1 MIQKVVDYRR
11 CAGRHNDRN
20 LKQRTNKLRYNAQNL
35 SKSQRLETAIMP
47 KEKVLLLENIH
58 SDAYRA
64 FEGKGY
70 QVESLT
76 KSLSGNDLREALQGV
91 TALGIR
97 SKTEITPALINA
109 APDLKV
115 IGAFCIGTDKIDLA
129 ACADAGVPVF
139 NAPYSNT
146 RSVAE
151 LALGHMLALLR
162 FIPDRNS
169 EMHRGIWKK
178 TASGSVELRGKTL
191 GIIGYGNIGAQLS
204 VLAESLGM
212 NVVFF
217 DSSEKL
223 CLGNAVRMDS
233 MSEVLRTA
241 DVVSVHVSGIPQN
254 VNLIGA
260 AQLELMKK
268 DAIFINLS
276 RGYVVDIDALAA
288 NLRSGKL
295 KGAAVDVFPVEP
307 DSGEQF
313 ESPLQGMAN
322 TILTPHIAGSTQEA
336 QKAISGFVSNKM
348 INYLTLGDTRLSVN
362 FPQAELPHQPNSHR
376 ILHIHKNI
384 AGVIAGISRVLAA
397 NDINIT
403 GESLRTTQESGYA
416 LFDVAGTV
424 TDEIAREL
432 SSVTGTIR
440 VRILY

>member
-1 MIQKVVDYRR
+1 
-11 CAGRHNDRN
+11 
-20 LKQRTNKLRYNAQNL
+20 
-35 SKSQRLETAIMP
+35 MP

-58 SDAYRA
+58 TDAQRA
-64 FEGKGY
+64 FEAKGY

-76 KSLSGNDLREALQGV
+76 KSLSEAAMREALVGV
-91 TALGIR
+91 TALGLR
-97 SKTEITPALINA
+97 SKTEITPELIRA
-109 APDLKV
+109 VPELSV

-129 ACADAGVPVF
+129 ACAEAGVAVF

-162 FIPDRNS
+162 FIPDRNA

-212 NVVFF
+212 KVVFF
-217 DSSEKL
+217 DSTEKL
-223 CLGNAVRMDS
+223 YLGNAIRMDS
-233 MSEVLRTA
+233 MDEVLRVA
-241 DVVSVHVSGIPQN
+241 DVVSVHVSGTPQN
-254 VNLIGA
+254 INLIGA
-260 AQLELMKK
+260 AQFEVMKK

-288 NLRSGKL
+288 NLRSGKI

-307 DSGEQF
+307 DSGEAFQ
-313 ESPLQGMAN
+313 SPLQGMPN

-348 INYLTLGDTRLSVN
+348 LNYLTLGDTRLSVN
-362 FPQAELPHQPNSHR
+362 FPQTELPHQPNSHR

-384 AGVIAGISRVLAA
+384 AGVIAGISRVLASH
-397 NDINIT
+397 DFNIT
-403 GESLRTTQESGYA
+403 GETLRTTQELGFA
-416 LFDVAGTV
+416 LFDVAGPV
-424 TDEIAREL
+424 GEDIVDALRG
-432 SSVTGTIR
+432 VPGTIKVR
-440 VRILY
+440 VLY

>member
-1 MIQKVVDYRR
+1 M
-11 CAGRHNDRN
+11 RN
-20 LKQRTNKLRYNAQNL
+20 G
-35 SKSQRLETAIMP
+35 
-47 KEKVLLLENIH
+47 KEKILLLENIH
-58 SDAYRA
+58 ADAQRA
-64 FEGKGY
+64 FDAKGY
-70 QVESLT
+70 QVESLP
-76 KSLSGNDLREALQGV
+76 KSLPEAALREALVGV
-91 TALGIR
+91 KALGIR
-97 SKTEITPALINA
+97 SKTEITPQLISA
-109 APDLKV
+109 APELTV
-115 IGAFCIGTDKIDLA
+115 IGAFCIGTDKIDLVT
-129 ACADAGVPVF
+129 CAEAGVPVF

-178 TASGSVELRGKTL
+178 TSSGSMELRGKTL

-217 DSSEKL
+217 DSAEKL

-233 MSEVLRTA
+233 MAEVLRSA
-241 DVVSVHVSGIPQN
+241 DVVSVHVSGTPQN

-260 AQLELMKK
+260 AQFEMMKK

-276 RGYVVDIDALAA
+276 RGYVVEIDALAA
-288 NLRSGKL
+288 HLRSGKL
-295 KGAAVDVFPVEP
+295 KGAAIDVFPVEP
-307 DSGEQF
+307 DSGEMF
-313 ESPLQGMAN
+313 VSPLQGMAN

-348 INYLTLGDTRLSVN
+348 LNYLELGDTRLSVN
-362 FPQAELPHQPNSHR
+362 FPHTELPHQPNSHR

-397 NDINIT
+397 NGFNIT
-403 GESLRTTQESGYA
+403 GETLRTTQELGYA
-416 LFDVAGTV
+416 LFDVGGIVTEDIALALRSVSGTV
-424 TDEIAREL
+424 
-432 SSVTGTIR
+432 R

>member
-1 MIQKVVDYRR
+1 M
-11 CAGRHNDRN
+11 RN
-20 LKQRTNKLRYNAQNL
+20 G
-35 SKSQRLETAIMP
+35 

-58 SDAYRA
+58 ADAHLA
-64 FEGKGY
+64 FEAKGY

-76 KSLSGNDLREALQGV
+76 KSLSEAALRETLADV
-91 TALGIR
+91 TALGVR
-97 SKTEITPALINA
+97 SKTEITPELISA
-109 APDLKV
+109 APELTV
-115 IGAFCIGTDKIDLA
+115 IGAFCIGTDKIDLI
-129 ACADAGVPVF
+129 ACAEAGVPVF

-162 FIPDRNS
+162 FIPDRNN

-178 TASGSVELRGKTL
+178 TASGSMELRGKTL
-191 GIIGYGNIGAQLS
+191 GIIGYGNIGSQLS

-217 DSSEKL
+217 DSTEKL
-223 CLGNAVRMDS
+223 CLGNAVHMDS
-233 MSEVLRTA
+233 MAEVLRIA
-241 DVVSVHVSGIPQN
+241 DVVSVHVSGTSQN

-260 AQLELMKK
+260 TQFEMMKK

-288 NLRSGKL
+288 HLRSGKI
-295 KGAAVDVFPVEP
+295 KGAALDVFPVEP
-307 DSGEQF
+307 DSGEMFQ
-313 ESPLQGMAN
+313 SPLQGMPN

-348 INYLTLGDTRLSVN
+348 LNYLALGDTRLSVN
-362 FPQAELPHQPNSHR
+362 FPQTELPHQPNSHR

-384 AGVIAGISRVLAA
+384 SGVIAVISRVLAY
-397 NDINIT
+397 NDLNIT
-403 GESLRTTQESGYA
+403 GETLRTTQELGYA
-416 LFDVAGTV
+416 LFDVNRPLTGKMAEALRNV
-424 TDEIAREL
+424 
-432 SSVTGTIR
+432 SGTIR

>member
-1 MIQKVVDYRR
+1 M
-11 CAGRHNDRN
+11 
-20 LKQRTNKLRYNAQNL
+20 QN
-35 SKSQRLETAIMP
+35 R
-47 KEKVLLLENIH
+47 KEKILLLENIH
-58 SDAYRA
+58 ADAQRA
-64 FEGKGY
+64 FEAKGF

-76 KSLSGNDLREALQGV
+76 KSLPEAALRDALVGV
-91 TALGIR
+91 TALGVR
-97 SKTEITPALINA
+97 SKTEITPELVSA
-109 APDLKV
+109 APELTV

-162 FIPDRNS
+162 FIPDRNN
-169 EMHRGIWKK
+169 EMHRGVWKK
-178 TASGSVELRGKTL
+178 TASGSMELRGKTL

-217 DSSEKL
+217 DSTEKL
-223 CLGNAVRMDS
+223 CLGNAACMDS
-233 MSEVLRTA
+233 MAEVLRIA
-241 DVVSVHVSGIPQN
+241 DVVSVHVSGTPQN

-260 AQLELMKK
+260 AQFEMMKK

-288 NLRSGKL
+288 HLRSGKL
-295 KGAAVDVFPVEP
+295 KGAAIDVFPVEP
-307 DSGEQF
+307 DSGELFQ
-313 ESPLQGMAN
+313 SPLQGMPN

-336 QKAISGFVSNKM
+336 QKAISGFVSTKM
-348 INYLTLGDTRLSVN
+348 LNYMALGDTRLSVN
-362 FPQAELPHQPNSHR
+362 FPQTELPLQPNSHR

-384 AGVIAGISRVLAA
+384 AGVIAGVSRVLAN
-397 NDINIT
+397 NDFNIT
-403 GESLRTTQESGYA
+403 GESLRTTQELGYA
-416 LFDVAGTV
+416 LFDVNRTLTGKMA
-424 TDEIAREL
+424 EAL
-432 SSVTGTIR
+432 HSVPGTIR

>member
-1 MIQKVVDYRR
+1 M
-11 CAGRHNDRN
+11 
-20 LKQRTNKLRYNAQNL
+20 QN
-35 SKSQRLETAIMP
+35 R
-47 KEKVLLLENIH
+47 KEKILLLENIH
-58 SDAYRA
+58 ADAQRA
-64 FEGKGY
+64 FEAKGY
-70 QVESLT
+70 QVESLA
-76 KSLSGNDLREALQGV
+76 KSLPEAALREALLGV
-91 TALGIR
+91 TALGVR
-97 SKTEITPALINA
+97 SKTEIAPELVSA
-109 APDLKV
+109 APELTV
-115 IGAFCIGTDKIDLA
+115 IGAFCIGTDKIDLP

-162 FIPDRNS
+162 FIPDRNN

-178 TASGSVELRGKTL
+178 TASGSMELRGKTL

-217 DSSEKL
+217 DSTEKL
-223 CLGNAVRMDS
+223 CLGNAACMDS
-233 MSEVLRTA
+233 MAEVLRVA

-260 AQLELMKK
+260 AQFEMMKK

-288 NLRSGKL
+288 YLRSGKL
-295 KGAAVDVFPVEP
+295 KGAAIDVFPAEP
-307 DSGEQF
+307 DSGEMFQ
-313 ESPLQGMAN
+313 SPLQGIAN

-348 INYLTLGDTRLSVN
+348 LNYLALGDTRLSVN
-362 FPQAELPHQPNSHR
+362 FPQTELPHQPNSHR

-384 AGVIAGISRVLAA
+384 SGVIAGISRVLAY
-397 NDINIT
+397 NDLNIS
-403 GESLRTTQESGYA
+403 GETLRTTQELGYA
-416 LFDVAGTV
+416 LFDVNRALTGK
-424 TDEIAREL
+424 IAEALR
-432 SSVTGTIR
+432 SVPGTIR